1 MLLHIVFYAKIGDE
15 KGEFDIKDVCDS
27 LCDKLIFRHPH
38 VFGTAE
44 ADTAGKVEQNWE
56 QLKLKEKGGNK
67 TVLGGVPA
75 SLPSIVKAH
84 RIQDKARN
92 IGFDWEERE
101 QVWDKVNEEFNELK
115 AEINNMEYTPVILFA
130 FNRPEGLKAIIE
142 SLLQNEEAKH
152 SVLYVFV
159 DGPRFQ
165 RKGEVENVEKVRD
178 YVKSITGFKEVHYK
192 FALQNKGL
200 GNSVIKGVTEV
211 INRYGKAIVLEDDL
225 ILAPNFLFFMNQ
237 GLDKYKE
244 ETSVFSI
251 CGYSNKVKVPKDYSY
266 DTYFCTRSSSWGW
279 ATWADRWNSVDWELE
294 NFDKYHILKKEFN
307 RWGGSDCWKMLND
320 WKCGRNKSWAIRFCF
335 AQFLQKK
342 VSLFPVTSKV
352 QNDGFDGKG
361 TNCKRWSRFHCI
373 FDNSA
378 KKEFTYPEN
387 VSIHPSLF
395 RSAIGYH
402 SIIKRIFSRIIYFV
416 YRF

>member
-1 MLLHIVFYAKIGDE
+1 
-15 KGEFDIKDVCDS
+15 
-27 LCDKLIFRHPH
+27 
-38 VFGTAE
+38 
-44 ADTAGKVEQNWE
+44 
-56 QLKLKEKGGNK
+56 
-67 TVLGGVPA
+67 
-75 SLPSIVKAH
+75 
-84 RIQDKARN
+84 
-92 IGFDWEERE
+92 
-101 QVWDKVNEEFNELK
+101 
-115 AEINNMEYTPVILFA
+115 MEYTPVILFA
-130 FNRPEGLKAIIE
+130 FNRLEGLKAIIE

-165 RKGEVENVEKVRD
+165 RKGEVESVEKVRD

-387 VSIHPSLF
+387 VSIHPSLS
-395 RSAIGYH
+395 RSAIGYN
-402 SIIKRIFSRIIYFV
+402 SICKRIISRVMYLV
-416 YRF
+416 YG

>member
-1 MLLHIVFYAKIGDE
+1 MA
-15 KGEFDIKDVCDS
+15 
-27 LCDKLIFRHPH
+27 
-38 VFGTAE
+38 
-44 ADTAGKVEQNWE
+44 
-56 QLKLKEKGGNK
+56 
-67 TVLGGVPA
+67 
-75 SLPSIVKAH
+75 
-84 RIQDKARN
+84 
-92 IGFDWEERE
+92 
-101 QVWDKVNEEFNELK
+101 
-115 AEINNMEYTPVILFA
+115 PVIIFA
-130 FNRPEGLKAIIE
+130 FNRLDALINVIT
-142 SLLQNEEAKH
+142 SLLLNEEAQE
-152 SVLYVFV
+152 SDLFVFV
-159 DGPRFQ
+159 DGAREG
-165 RKGEVENVEKVRD
+165 KVGERELVCSVCRYIENIV
-178 YVKSITGFKEVHYK
+178 GFKSVNYTFSET
-192 FALQNKGL
+192 NKGL

-244 ETSVFSI
+244 EKSVFSI

-352 QNDGFDGKG
+352 QMMVLMGKVQ
-361 TNCKRWSRFHCI
+361 I
-373 FDNSA
+373 VSA
-378 KKEFTYPEN
+378 GVVFVVYLITRQKKSLHIRKMCL
-387 VSIHPSLF
+387 SIHS
-395 RSAIGYH
+395 
-402 SIIKRIFSRIIYFV
+402 YFV
-416 YRF
+416 LLLVIIPS

>member
-1 MLLHIVFYAKIGDE
+1 M
-15 KGEFDIKDVCDS
+15 IK
-27 LCDKLIFRHPH
+27 R
-38 VFGTAE
+38 
-44 ADTAGKVEQNWE
+44 QNDM
-56 QLKLKEKGGNK
+56 
-67 TVLGGVPA
+67 A
-75 SLPSIVKAH
+75 
-84 RIQDKARN
+84 
-92 IGFDWEERE
+92 
-101 QVWDKVNEEFNELK
+101 
-115 AEINNMEYTPVILFA
+115 PVIIFA
-130 FNRPEGLKAIIE
+130 FNRLDALINVIT
-142 SLLQNEEAKH
+142 SLLLNEEAQE
-152 SVLYVFV
+152 SDLFVFV
-159 DGPRFQ
+159 DGAREG
-165 RKGEVENVEKVRD
+165 KVGERELVCSVCRYIENIV
-178 YVKSITGFKEVHYK
+178 GFKSVNYTFSET
-192 FALQNKGL
+192 NKGL

-244 ETSVFSI
+244 EKSVFSI

-352 QNDGFDGKG
+352 QMMVLMGKVQ
-361 TNCKRWSRFHCI
+361 I
-373 FDNSA
+373 VSA
-378 KKEFTYPEN
+378 GVVFVVYLITRQKKSLHIRKMCL
-387 VSIHPSLF
+387 SIHS
-395 RSAIGYH
+395 
-402 SIIKRIFSRIIYFV
+402 YFV
-416 YRF
+416 LLLVIIPS

>member
-1 MLLHIVFYAKIGDE
+1 MA
-15 KGEFDIKDVCDS
+15 
-27 LCDKLIFRHPH
+27 
-38 VFGTAE
+38 
-44 ADTAGKVEQNWE
+44 
-56 QLKLKEKGGNK
+56 
-67 TVLGGVPA
+67 
-75 SLPSIVKAH
+75 
-84 RIQDKARN
+84 
-92 IGFDWEERE
+92 
-101 QVWDKVNEEFNELK
+101 
-115 AEINNMEYTPVILFA
+115 PVIIFA
-130 FNRPEGLKAIIE
+130 FNRLDALINVIT
-142 SLLQNEEAKH
+142 SLLLNEEAQE
-152 SVLYVFV
+152 SDLFVFV
-159 DGPRFQ
+159 DGAREG
-165 RKGEVENVEKVRD
+165 KVGERELVCSVCRYIENIV
-178 YVKSITGFKEVHYK
+178 GFKSVNYTFSET
-192 FALQNKGL
+192 NKGL

-342 VSLFPVTSKV
+342 FPYFLLQAKCKTMVLMGKV
-352 QNDGFDGKG
+352 QTVSAGVVFIVYLI
-361 TNCKRWSRFHCI
+361 TRQKRSLHIRKMCL
-373 FDNSA
+373 
-378 KKEFTYPEN
+378 
-387 VSIHPSLF
+387 SIHP
-395 RSAIGYH
+395 
-402 SIIKRIFSRIIYFV
+402 YFV
-416 YRF
+416 LLLVIIPS